1 MKMKKLILSALMLT
15 ATMAGYAQETAAQNE
30 QKGTTEF
37 VFEPHW
43 FFQAQIGGQYTI
55 GECKF
60 GDLISFPNVQLGI
73 GRQFTPVVGA
83 RLAVKAWQ
91 GKFGYEENLQN
102 SLDLEKSYKF
112 TYFNPSIDV
121 LFDLSNAI
129 AGFNPNR
136 VASFG
141 VLAGIGAN
149 IRSKMNED
157 DYKTLNGKLDG
168 SKTYNPNGNYVP
180 LYENK
185 SAFLLNGKVGAFL
198 DFKVSD
204 AVKLGLEASYNLTGS
219 KYNLKNEG
227 GKNGGGNDSYFTL
240 HIGAKIALGKTYS
253 TRFIPAPE
261 PEIRYVDKIVEKI
274 VEVEKPAPV
283 VEPLR
288 RDIFFEINKTIIR
301 DSETQKVKDIADYL
315 NAHPTAKVMITGYAD
330 AGTGNDKINDRLAKG
345 RADVVV
351 KALKEQ
357 YGIAES
363 RISFDSKGSRVQPFA
378 DNDSNRVSICIA
390 E

>member
-15 ATMAGYAQETAAQNE
+15 ATMAGYAQETTAQDE
-30 QKGTTEF
+30 QKGTTEY
-37 VFEPHW
+37 VFAPHW
-43 FFQAQIGGQYTI
+43 FLQLQAGGQYTT

-60 GDLISFPNVQLGI
+60 KDLITPTVQLGI
-73 GRQFTPVVGA
+73 GRQFTPVIGA
-83 RLAVKAWQ
+83 RLAVKAWR
-91 GKFGYEENLQN
+91 GAAGYQESVAEALNKN
-102 SLDLEKSYKF
+102 YDDLKYKF

-121 LFDLSNAI
+121 MFNLSNAI

-141 VLAGIGAN
+141 LFAGVGAN
-149 IRSKMNED
+149 FRSKAKDE
-157 DYKTLNGKLDG
+157 DYKKVSDAINGSILNTTGF
-168 SKTYNPNGNYVP
+168 TP
-180 LYENK
+180 LFENK
-185 SAFLLNGKVGAFL
+185 AATLLNGKVGAFL
-198 DFKVSD
+198 DFRLSD
-204 AVKLGLEASYNLTGS
+204 AVNLGLEYTFNLTND
-219 KYNLKNEG
+219 KYNLKDA
-227 GKNGGGNDSYFTL
+227 GNPDSYHNL
-240 HIGAKIALGKTYS
+240 LVGVKIALGKTYT
-253 TRFIPAPE
+253 TRFIPAPK
-261 PEIRYVDKIVEKI
+261 PEIVYVDKIVEKI

-288 RDIFFEINKTIIR
+288 RDIFFEINKTVIR
-301 DSETQKVKDIADYL
+301 DSEAQKVKDIADYL
-315 NAHPTAKVMITGYAD
+315 NAHPAAKVMITGYAD
-330 AGTGNDKINDRLAKG
+330 AGTGNDRINDRLAKG

-357 YGIAES
+357 YGISES

>member
-15 ATMAGYAQETAAQNE
+15 ATMAGYAQETTAQDE
-30 QKGTTEF
+30 QKGTTEY
-37 VFEPHW
+37 VFAPHW
-43 FFQAQIGGQYTI
+43 FLQLQAGGQYTT
-55 GECKF
+55 GECDF
-60 GDLISFPNVQLGI
+60 GKLLSPNVQIGI
-73 GRQFTPVVGA
+73 GRQFTPVIGA
-83 RLAVKAWQ
+83 RLALKAWQ
-91 GKFGYEENLQN
+91 GKMGYEKSINTPKE
-102 SLDLEKSYKF
+102 SYKF
-112 TYFNPSIDV
+112 TYFNPS
-121 LFDLSNAI
+121 LDLMINF
-129 AGFNPNR
+129 AGFNYNPNHL
-136 VASFG
+136 VDYG
-141 VLAGIGAN
+141 IIAGIGAN

-157 DYKTLNGKLDG
+157 DYNGLNTYLT
-168 SKTYNPNGNYVP
+168 SKAYNPNGNYVP
-180 LYENK
+180 FYENK
-185 SAFLLNGKVGAFL
+185 SNTLVNGKFGAFL

-204 AVKLGLEASYNLTGS
+204 AVKLGLEATYNLTGS
-219 KYNLKNEG
+219 KFNLKNEG
-227 GKNGGGNDSYFTL
+227 GKDGSGSDSYVNVV
-240 HIGAKIALGKTYS
+240 IGAKIALGKTYS

>member
-15 ATMAGYAQETAAQNE
+15 ATMAGYAQETTAQDE
-30 QKGTTEF
+30 QKGTTEY
-37 VFEPHW
+37 VFAPHW
-43 FFQAQIGGQYTI
+43 FLQLQAGGQYTT
-55 GECKF
+55 GECDF
-60 GDLISFPNVQLGI
+60 GKLLSPNVQIGI
-73 GRQFTPVVGA
+73 GRQFTPVIGA
-83 RLAVKAWQ
+83 RLALKAWQ
-91 GKFGYEENLQN
+91 GKMGYEKSINTPKE
-102 SLDLEKSYKF
+102 SYKF
-112 TYFNPSIDV
+112 TYFNPS
-121 LFDLSNAI
+121 LDLMINF
-129 AGFNPNR
+129 AGFNYNPNHL
-136 VASFG
+136 VDYG
-141 VLAGIGAN
+141 IIAGIGAN

-157 DYKTLNGKLDG
+157 DYNGLNTYLT
-168 SKTYNPNGNYVP
+168 SNAYNPNGNYVP

-185 SAFLLNGKVGAFL
+185 SNTLVNGKFGAFL

-204 AVKLGLEASYNLTGS
+204 AVKLGLEATYNLTGS
-219 KYNLKNEG
+219 KFNIKNEG
-227 GKNGGGNDSYFTL
+227 GKDGSGSDSYVNL
-240 HIGAKIALGKTYS
+240 VIGAKIALGKTYS
-253 TRFIPAPE
+253 TRFIPAPKPQIE
-261 PEIRYVDKIVEKI
+261 YVEKIVEKI

-301 DSETQKVKDIADYL
+301 DSESQKVKDIADYL

-330 AGTGNDKINDRLAKG
+330 AGTGNDRINDRLAKG
-345 RADVVV
+345 RANVVV
-351 KALKEQ
+351 KALKEK

>member
-15 ATMAGYAQETAAQNE
+15 ATMAGYAQDNAAQNE
-30 QKGTTEF
+30 QQGTTEF

-55 GECKF
+55 GECDF
-60 GDLISFPNVQLGI
+60 GKLLSPNVQIGI

-83 RLAVKAWQ
+83 RLALKAWQ
-91 GKFGYEENLQN
+91 GKMGYEKSIKTPE
-102 SLDLEKSYKF
+102 ESYKF
-112 TYFNPSIDV
+112 TYFNPSLDV
-121 LFDLSNAI
+121 MFNLSNI

-136 VASFG
+136 AVDFG
-141 VLAGIGAN
+141 LLAGIGLN
-149 IRSKMNED
+149 IRSKMDEGKYD
-157 DYKTLNGKLDG
+157 ALNSYLQN
-168 SKTYNPNGNYVP
+168 SSYNPNGNYVP

-185 SAFLLNGKVGAFL
+185 GATLLNGKAGAFL
-198 DFKVSD
+198 DFRLSD
-204 AVKLGLEASYNLTGS
+204 AIKLGFEATYNLTSS

-227 GKNGGGNDSYFTL
+227 GKDGSGTDSYVNL
-240 HIGAKIALGKTYS
+240 VVGIKVALGKTYS
-253 TRFIPAPE
+253 TRFIPAPKPQIE
-261 PEIRYVDKIVEKI
+261 YVEKIVEKI

-301 DSETQKVKDIADYL
+301 DSEAQKVKDIADYL

-330 AGTGNDKINDRLAKG
+330 AGTGNDRINDRLAKG

>member
-15 ATMAGYAQETAAQNE
+15 ATMAGYAQDNAAQNE
-30 QKGTTEF
+30 QQGTTEF

-55 GECKF
+55 GECDF
-60 GDLISFPNVQLGI
+60 GKLLSPNVQIGI

-83 RLAVKAWQ
+83 RLALKAWQ
-91 GKFGYEENLQN
+91 GKMGYEKSIKTPE
-102 SLDLEKSYKF
+102 ESYKF
-112 TYFNPSIDV
+112 TYFNPSLDV
-121 LFDLSNAI
+121 MFNLSNI
-129 AGFNPNR
+129 GSFNPNR
-136 VASFG
+136 AVDFG
-141 VLAGIGAN
+141 LLAGIGLN
-149 IRSKMNED
+149 IRSKMDEGKYD
-157 DYKTLNGKLDG
+157 ALNSYLQN
-168 SKTYNPNGNYVP
+168 SSYNPNGNYVP

-185 SAFLLNGKVGAFL
+185 GATLLNGKAGAFL
-198 DFKVSD
+198 DFRLSD
-204 AVKLGLEASYNLTGS
+204 AIKLGFEATYNLTSS

-227 GKNGGGNDSYFTL
+227 GKDGSGTDSYVNL
-240 HIGAKIALGKTYS
+240 VVGIKVALGKTYS
-253 TRFIPAPE
+253 TRFIPAPKPQIE
-261 PEIRYVDKIVEKI
+261 YVEKIVEKI

-301 DSETQKVKDIADYL
+301 NSESQKVKDIADYL

-330 AGTGNDKINDRLAKG
+330 AGTGNDRINDRLAKG

>member
-15 ATMAGYAQETAAQNE
+15 ATMTGYAQETTAQDE
-30 QKGTTEF
+30 QKGTTEY
-37 VFEPHW
+37 VFAPHW
-43 FFQAQIGGQYTI
+43 FLQLQAGGQYTT
-55 GECKF
+55 GECDF
-60 GDLISFPNVQLGI
+60 GKLLSPNVQIGI
-73 GRQFTPVVGA
+73 GRQFTPVIGA
-83 RLAVKAWQ
+83 RLALKAWQ
-91 GKFGYEENLQN
+91 GKMGYEKSINTPKE
-102 SLDLEKSYKF
+102 SYKF
-112 TYFNPSIDV
+112 TYFNPS
-121 LFDLSNAI
+121 LDLMINF
-129 AGFNPNR
+129 AGFNYSPKH
-136 VASFG
+136 VVDYG
-141 VLAGIGAN
+141 IIAGIGAN

-157 DYKTLNGKLDG
+157 DYNGLNTYLT
-168 SKTYNPNGNYVP
+168 SNAYNPNGNYVP

-185 SAFLLNGKVGAFL
+185 SNTLVNGKFGAFL

-204 AVKLGLEASYNLTGS
+204 AVKLGLEATYNLTGS
-219 KYNLKNEG
+219 KFNLKNEG
-227 GKNGGGNDSYFTL
+227 GKDGSGSDSYVNL
-240 HIGAKIALGKTYS
+240 VIGAKIALGKTYT
-253 TRFIPAPE
+253 TRFIPAPK
-261 PEIRYVDKIVEKI
+261 PEIVYVDKIVEKI

-301 DSETQKVKDIADYL
+301 DSEAQKVKDIADYL

-330 AGTGNDKINDRLAKG
+330 AGTGNDRINDRLAKG

-351 KALKEQ
+351 KALKEK